1 MCADYKS
8 RKAALRWEKEVWS
21 EGRGGTWAVKAGKG
35 GGMGREDQPEHILL
49 ENDKLK
55 PNILYD

>member
-1 MCADYKS
+1 MQGGEGHGLGK
-8 RKAALRWEKEVWS
+8 L
-21 EGRGGTWAVKAGKG
+21 GRGGGNG
-35 GGMGREDQPEHILL
+35 EEDQPEHILL